1 MTERI
6 TPEGIKLG
14 RNLRGFGFSFSN
26 IGNGE
31 KMNGEPYFAV
41 GAVDIDSEGL
51 QKPDVVLFNSAPLN
65 IRECNDKDCNTLA
78 EITPNVLGKTD
89 TGNNYFD

>member
-1 MTERI
+1 
-6 TPEGIKLG
+6 
-14 RNLRGFGFSFSN
+14 
-26 IGNGE
+26 
-31 KMNGEPYFAV
+31 MNGEPYFAV

-51 QKPDVVLFNSAPLN
+51 QKHDDVVLFNSAPLN
-65 IRECNDKDCNTLA
+65 IRECDDKDCKTLA